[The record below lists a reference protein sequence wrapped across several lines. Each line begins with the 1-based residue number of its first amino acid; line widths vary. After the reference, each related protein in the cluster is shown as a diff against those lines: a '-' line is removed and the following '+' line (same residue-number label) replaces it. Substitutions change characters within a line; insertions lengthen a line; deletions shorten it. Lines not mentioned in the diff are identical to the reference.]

1 MEEKKQTAL
10 QKDITDSV
18 MIRIK
23 ELQEVGALVIPKNY
37 AIANELKMAF
47 FSLEE
52 VKTADKEPALQ
63 VCTKGS
69 IANALLKMCIQG
81 LSVWKGQCCFIAYGN
96 KIKLQRQYAGTIA
109 LALRTGKVKDVP
121 YAEII
126 YDGDVIEYEIK
137 NGRKTITKHIQS
149 FDNVV
154 AGNIVG
160 AYAIVPLSDGS
171 YYTEIMTI
179 NQIKKAWAMGATGG
193 NSQAHRDFPDQMA
206 KKTVISRALKVI
218 INSSNDAYLFSEE
231 NEHDTE
237 LEEIEFTDADVI
249 DDDYTS
255 EEEFIEEEEQE
266 DAPINVEEEKEEQ
279 ATSPQML
286 F

>member
-1 MEEKKQTAL
+1 
-10 QKDITDSV
+10 

-37 AIANELKMAF
+37 AIGNELKMAF

-52 VKTADKEPALQ
+52 VKTADKKPALQ

-137 NGRKTITKHIQS
+137 TVEKLLLNIFNRLTMLLRETLLELTQLSLYPMVVITQK
-149 FDNVV
+149 
-154 AGNIVG
+154 
-160 AYAIVPLSDGS
+160 
-171 YYTEIMTI
+171 
-179 NQIKKAWAMGATGG
+179 
-193 NSQAHRDFPDQMA
+193 
-206 KKTVISRALKVI
+206 
-218 INSSNDAYLFSEE
+218 
-231 NEHDTE
+231 
-237 LEEIEFTDADVI
+237 
-249 DDDYTS
+249 
-255 EEEFIEEEEQE
+255 
-266 DAPINVEEEKEEQ
+266 
-279 ATSPQML
+279 
-286 F
+286 

>member
-1 MEEKKQTAL
+1 
-10 QKDITDSV
+10 

-37 AIANELKMAF
+37 AIGNELKMAF

-52 VKTADKEPALQ
+52 VKTADKKQAIQ
-63 VCTKGS
+63 VCTKES

-96 KIKLQRQYAGTIA
+96 KIKLQREYAGTIA

-121 YAEII
+121 HAEVI
-126 YDGDVIEYEIK
+126 YDGDEIEYEIK

-149 FDNVV
+149 FDNVI
-154 AGNIVG
+154 AGNIIG
-160 AYAIVPLSDGS
+160 AYAVVPLSDGS

>member
-1 MEEKKQTAL
+1 
-10 QKDITDSV
+10 

-37 AIANELKMAF
+37 AIGNELKMAF

-52 VKTADKEPALQ
+52 VKTADKKPALQ

-231 NEHDTE
+231 DEHDTE
-237 LEEIEFTDADVI
+237 LEEIEFTDI
-249 DDDYTS
+249 DIVNDEDTSEVEEVSQEDDYK
-255 EEEFIEEEEQE
+255 EEENDLIEQE
-266 DAPINVEEEKEEQ
+266 IEKEIGKKE
-279 ATSPQML
+279 SPQML